1 MMNKNKLKDIENA
14 DKSLQFL
21 YTRRPYFATAKGPIV
36 LTWIQRI
43 QVWCA
48 SENKEFH
55 ALPHNTQSAKRKIA
69 STQLIHQIHFS

>member
-36 LTWIQRI
+36 LT
-43 QVWCA
+43 
-48 SENKEFH
+48 
-55 ALPHNTQSAKRKIA
+55 
-69 STQLIHQIHFS
+69 